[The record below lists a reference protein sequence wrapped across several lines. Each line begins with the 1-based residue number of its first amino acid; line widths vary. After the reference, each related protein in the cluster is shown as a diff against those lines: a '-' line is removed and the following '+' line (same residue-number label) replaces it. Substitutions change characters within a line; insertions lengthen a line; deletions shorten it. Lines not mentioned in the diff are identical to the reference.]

1 MPDRIEVAF
10 ARQVRRTPDADAL
23 VVGTRRFTYRDVDAR
38 ADAVAVQLRG
48 QGVGRDEYVGVCLDR
63 EEWLIPALL
72 GVLRAG
78 AAYVPMD
85 PAHPAERQ
93 AFVVGD
99 ARLRHVLVDKR
110 QVDAAW
116 LGDARPMVPGDGPLA
131 SPDDTGADD
140 SADDSAGDPAGGD
153 GPAYL
158 IYTSG
163 STGKPK
169 GVVIN
174 HGQTL
179 NLVRWAVQ
187 TYSAGE
193 LRGTLASTS
202 VCFDVSVVEMFAP
215 LLSGGTVI
223 LADSLLALADLPARD
238 EVTFLNG
245 VPSVLAV
252 LLGSPLPP
260 SVRTVSPAGEALTR
274 ALARRVYANPG
285 VTRLVNCY
293 GPTEC
298 TTYCLVAEVTRADL
312 EAAHEPPIGAPIAG
326 AVASVR
332 DEQGRPVPDGAVGEL
347 WIAGPVVSSGY
358 LDRPELTA
366 ERFPPDPADPAR
378 RAYRTGDLV
387 RRVDGVHHYLGRS
400 DHQVKIR
407 GIRVELGEV
416 EAFLAACPGVQHA
429 VVTAPVDAGGDRR
442 LVGYVQG
449 TGPEPIDANRLHDD
463 LSRRLPAHLVPS
475 RIVVLDELP
484 LGPTGKVDR
493 AALPVPDEPT
503 REPIPPR
510 TPVEQFMVGVWAEA
524 LGVAPE
530 TIGVDDQFIRL
541 GGQSLTAARVV
552 ALLRPALD
560 LAVPVR
566 LLFDHPVLAD
576 FAAAV
581 EELALAQLAR
591 QA

>member
-38 ADAVAVQLRG
+38 ADAVAVQLRS
-48 QGVGRDEYVGVCLDR
+48 QGVGRNEYVGVCLDR

-93 AFVVGD
+93 AFVIGD

-116 LGDARPMVPGDGPLA
+116 LGGARPMVPGDGPVA
-131 SPDDTGADD
+131 SPHDAD
-140 SADDSAGDPAGGD
+140 AGDPAGGD

-169 GVVIN
+169 GVVID

-187 TYSAGE
+187 TYSADE

-223 LADSLLALADLPARD
+223 LADSLLALGDLPARD

-252 LLGSPLPP
+252 LLSSPLPP

-274 ALARRVYANPG
+274 ALARRIYANPG

-312 EAAHEPPIGAPIAG
+312 DAAHEPPIGAPIAG

-332 DEQGRPVPDGAVGEL
+332 DEEGRPVPDGAIGEL

-358 LDRPELTA
+358 LHRPELTA
-366 ERFPPDPADPAR
+366 LRFPPDPDDPAR

-387 RRVDGVHHYLGRS
+387 RRVDGVYHYLGRS

-416 EAFLAACPGVQHA
+416 EAFLATCPGVQHA
-429 VVTAPVDAGGDRR
+429 VVTAPADAGGDRR

-475 RIVVLDELP
+475 RIVVLDEFP

-493 AALPVPDEPT
+493 SALPVPADPARVPT
-503 REPIPPR
+503 PPR
-510 TPVEQFMVGVWAEA
+510 TPVERFMAGVWAAA
-524 LGVAPE
+524 LGVAAE

-552 ALLRPALD
+552 ALLRPALGF
-560 LAVPVR
+560 AVPVR

-581 EELALAQLAR
+581 EELALTELAR
-591 QA
+591 EA

>member
-38 ADAVAVQLRG
+38 ADAVAVQLRSE
-48 QGVGRDEYVGVCLDR
+48 GVGRDQYVGVCLDR

-93 AFVVGD
+93 SFVIGD

-116 LGDARPMVPGDGPLA
+116 LGDARPVVPGDGPVA
-131 SPDDTGADD
+131 SPNGAGADE
-140 SADDSAGDPAGGD
+140 PAGGD

-169 GVVIN
+169 GVVID

-179 NLVRWAVQ
+179 NLVRWAVE
-187 TYSAGE
+187 TYSADE

-223 LADSLLALADLPARD
+223 LADSLLAFCDLPARD

-252 LLGSPLPP
+252 LLSSPLPP

-274 ALARRVYANPG
+274 ALARRIYANPG

-312 EAAHEPPIGAPIAG
+312 DAAHEPPIGAPIAG

-332 DEQGRPVPDGAVGEL
+332 DEKGRPVPDGTVGEL

-366 ERFPPDPADPAR
+366 QRFPPDPDDPAR

-387 RRVDGVHHYLGRS
+387 RRVDGVYHYLGRG

-429 VVTAPVDAGGDRR
+429 VVTAPAGADGDRR

-449 TGPEPIDANRLHDD
+449 TGPEPIDENRLHDD

-493 AALPVPDEPT
+493 AALPVPADPVRVPT
-503 REPIPPR
+503 PPR
-510 TPVEQFMVGVWAEA
+510 TPVERFVVGVWAAA
-524 LGVAPE
+524 LGVAAE

-552 ALLRPALD
+552 ALLRPALGF
-560 LAVPVR
+560 AVPVR

-581 EELALAQLAR
+581 EELALTELAR
-591 QA
+591 EA